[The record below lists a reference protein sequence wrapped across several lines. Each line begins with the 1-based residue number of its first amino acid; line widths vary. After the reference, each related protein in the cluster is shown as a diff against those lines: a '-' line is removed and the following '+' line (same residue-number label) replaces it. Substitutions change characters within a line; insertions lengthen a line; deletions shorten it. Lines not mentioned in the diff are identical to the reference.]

1 MNGSHCLGNRVFSSL
16 IIETWRATGRSPEC
30 DQNIASKFCQL
41 QWQPKVLDVVAR
53 KEYNTRQVLGTH
65 NADNKDRNS
74 GCWPFWTHNTCIH
87 YTVKHLPICG
97 VFF

>member
-65 NADNKDRNS
+65 TRTETAAAGLFGHIILAS
-74 GCWPFWTHNTCIH
+74 TTQ
-87 YTVKHLPICG
+87 
-97 VFF
+97 